1 MNLNRGTR
9 TLLVALTVA
18 GSALVVPTMALAE
31 TPAPEGPIG
40 PVDVANPIDEPE
52 PEPCDDPGDC
62 LTNPTEP
69 EPCDD
74 PGDCL
79 TNPTDD
85 PDDGGDDGDAGDG
98 HDGGDD
104 TDGAPPS
111 DIDEP
116 VLANPTFTG

>member
-1 MNLNRGTR
+1 MNLNPGTR

-18 GSALVVPTMALAE
+18 GSALVAPAMALAE
-31 TPAPEGPIG
+31 TPALEGPVG
-40 PVDVANPIDEPE
+40 PVDVASPIDEPE

-85 PDDGGDDGDAGDG
+85 PDDGGDDGDPGGQDDG
-98 HDGGDD
+98 EGPHV
-104 TDGAPPS
+104 TPPS
-111 DIDEP
+111 DVDAPI
-116 VLANPTFTG
+116 LANPTFTG